1 RCRPMCT
8 TPPGRLCFYRR
19 RRKRASLG
27 RRCLGSCVTAS
38 RFRDRKSTRLNSSH
52 VEISY
57 AVFCLKK
64 KKRCI
69 WHRCTFVTFSERA
82 PTPLPQTGLMHSS
95 IFPDSCPQE
104 LILHWLLRQLCA
116 WVSSVLLI

>member
-64 KKRCI
+64 KKKCVGTLTKCSYNDHLQL
-69 WHRCTFVTFSERA
+69 WRA
-82 PTPLPQTGLMHSS
+82 RLSTAHV
-95 IFPDSCPQE
+95 
-104 LILHWLLRQLCA
+104 A
-116 WVSSVLLI
+116 YSVLHASLLSPSLHEPAPSLRTLRHRQPNC